1 MNLNAQPER
10 LITAEQLCWWPAG
23 PAHSF
28 TLRPGLNLVCGG
40 EQRGKSSLLHLL
52 AEQRTPLSG
61 RLNKPPLSCWGEHA
75 LDPALDNTTAQD
87 WLAAQQARYPT
98 WQPALA
104 TALSEA
110 FSLQEHL
117 PKPFYMLSAGS
128 RRKVGLLAAAAS
140 GADLVLLDTPYAA
153 LDMRS
158 CRLLD
163 ELLSDAADSSTQI
176 WVIADYALPAG
187 LAGVEMAAVVEL
199 GD

>member
-1 MNLNAQPER
+1 MALTVPPER
-10 LITAEQLCWWPAG
+10 IITAEHLCWWPDG

-52 AEQRTPLSG
+52 AEQRTLLSG

-75 LDPALDNTTAQD
+75 LDPALDKTTAQD

-104 TALSEA
+104 TTLSEA
-110 FSLQEHL
+110 FSLAEHL
-117 PKPFYMLSAGS
+117 SKPFYMLSAGS

-140 GADLVLLDTPYAA
+140 GADLVLLDTPYA
-153 LDMRS
+153 LDLRS

-163 ELLSDAADSSTQI
+163 ELLSDAADSNTQI
-176 WVIADYALPAG
+176 WVVADYARSAG
-187 LAGVEMAAVVEL
+187 LAGVEIAAMVDL